1 MTAGP
6 ASSAQRADLE
16 QGPAGAPGTGRD
28 PEQRADFSS
37 SVNPQTVCLM
47 GLSACQVAEA
57 LNLQPHREGGFF
69 RETYR
74 ASTEVATLAGAR
86 PLATAILYLLT
97 PESPSCFHRLAAD
110 ELWFWHAGGRVELWL
125 LPPEGAET
133 GAGPS
138 AAKSSGGT
146 AGTAEILQTALV
158 TIGPD
163 NPSTLVPARRW
174 MGARVA
180 AGSDGEVAPQGV
192 AGTDKQ
198 KAAGWALVSCVV
210 TPGFEY
216 EDFELAD
223 REVLLREH
231 PAHRDVIVALT

>member
-6 ASSAQRADLE
+6 ASSEQRADSE
-16 QGPAGAPGTGRD
+16 RGPAGAPGMGLD
-28 PEQRADFSS
+28 PERRVDFSPS
-37 SVNPQTVCLM
+37 TDPQAACLT
-47 GLSACQVAEA
+47 GLSARQVAEA
-57 LNLQPHREGGFF
+57 LDLQPHREGGFF

-74 ASTEVATLAGAR
+74 APAEVTAPAGAR

-97 PESPSCFHRLAAD
+97 PESPSRFHRLAAD
-110 ELWFWHAGGRVELWL
+110 ELWFWHAGDRVELWL

-133 GAGPS
+133 GVGPNAAESPGGAAG
-138 AAKSSGGT
+138 AAET
-146 AGTAEILQTALV
+146 LQAAPV
-158 TIGPD
+158 TLGPD
-163 NPSTLVPARRW
+163 NPSTLVPARCW
-174 MGARVA
+174 MAARVI
-180 AGSDGEVAPQGV
+180 AGNGGEKAPQSV

-223 REVLLREH
+223 LEVLLREH
-231 PAHRDVIVALT
+231 PAHRDVIIALT